1 MVVCSTVNVYWAAS
15 QPGPGH
21 GRNRPQKSWKIH
33 GARESRDPPGVNF
46 PPPESKQSTSR
57 QGAEHPVT
65 FLGASF
71 DTRLLSY
78 LPVFSNKQ
86 GRITSFMISDGKS
99 SKTIPAN
106 LARYVVGEMPL

>member
-1 MVVCSTVNVYWAAS
+1 MVVCSTVNVWAAS
-15 QPGPGH
+15 LDLDLDET
-21 GRNRPQKSWKIH
+21 S
-33 GARESRDPPGVNF
+33 RESRGPPGVN
-46 PPPESKQSTSR
+46 QSPSR

-99 SKTIPAN
+99 SETIPAN